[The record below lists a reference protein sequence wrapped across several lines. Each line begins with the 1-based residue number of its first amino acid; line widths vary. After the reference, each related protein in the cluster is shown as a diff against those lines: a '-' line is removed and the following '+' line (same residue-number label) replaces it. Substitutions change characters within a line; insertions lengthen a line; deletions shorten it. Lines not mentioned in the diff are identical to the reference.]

1 MAIGRTQM
9 GTQLQ
14 GNRKMKK
21 YQAGMGVASSPRP
34 MKRPKSVEEAAK
46 KKALLE
52 KLKRER
58 EMGMSAGVPEM
69 STQNPMGPMPP
80 PQPTIGEEMPAG
92 KMMPPGMK
100 KGGGVKKM
108 MGGGGVSGMYGK
120 GAMEKELAAKKMMGG
135 GMKKGGKVRGYGKAR
150 GGKAC
155 KMR

>member
-1 MAIGRTQM
+1 M

-21 YQAGMGVASSPRP
+21 YQAGMGVTREDRP

-46 KKALLE
+46 KKALME
-52 KLKRER
+52 KLKRQR
-58 EMGMSAGVPEM
+58 DMGMMPKGGEM
-69 STQNPMGPMPP
+69 STRNPMGPMSP

-108 MGGGGVSGMYGK
+108 MGGGKVPGYKAGK
-120 GAMEKELAAKKMMGG
+120 T
-135 GMKKGGKVRGYGKAR
+135 VRGYGMAR

>member
-1 MAIGRTQM
+1 
-9 GTQLQ
+9 
-14 GNRKMKK
+14 MKK
-21 YQAGMGVASSPRP
+21 YQAGMDVESSPRP
-34 MKRPKSVEEAAK
+34 MKRPKAMEDAAK

-108 MGGGGVSGMYGK
+108 MGGGMAKAYK
-120 GAMEKELAAKKMMGG
+120 G
-135 GMKKGGKVRGYGKAR
+135 GGKVRGYGMAR

>member
-1 MAIGRTQM
+1 MTIGRTQM

-21 YQAGMGVASSPRP
+21 YQSGMGVTSSPRP

-58 EMGMSAGVPEM
+58 EMGMMPKEGEM
-69 STQNPMGPMPP
+69 STRSPMGPMPP

-100 KGGGVKKM
+100 SGG
-108 MGGGGVSGMYGK
+108 S
-120 GAMEKELAAKKMMGG
+120 
-135 GMKKGGKVRGYGKAR
+135 VRGYGKAR

>member
-21 YQAGMGVASSPRP
+21 YQSGMGVTSSPRP

-58 EMGMSAGVPEM
+58 EMGMMPKEGEM
-69 STQNPMGPMPP
+69 STRSPMGPMSP

-108 MGGGGVSGMYGK
+108 MGGGKVPGYKAGK
-120 GAMEKELAAKKMMGG
+120 T
-135 GMKKGGKVRGYGKAR
+135 VRGYGKAR